1 MRISPV
7 TVTATAAQLAA
18 KPQNES
24 KKPKAKVQTVAG
36 HRLPE
41 PRITPM
47 AIWLAF
53 LWVGLPVLAIGGALD
68 LVSQLVFGVCTGLWC
83 LPAPPA

>member
-1 MRISPV
+1 MAR
-7 TVTATAAQLAA
+7 TAI
-18 KPQNES
+18 
-24 KKPKAKVQTVAG
+24 QTIAG

-53 LWVGLPVLAIGGALD
+53 LWVGLPILVIGGLLD
-68 LVSQLVFGVCTGLWC
+68 IAMQFAFGICTGLWC
-83 LPAPPA
+83 FVSR

>member
-1 MRISPV
+1 MAR
-7 TVTATAAQLAA
+7 
-18 KPQNES
+18 
-24 KKPKAKVQTVAG
+24 PKIQTVAG

-53 LWVGLPVLAIGGALD
+53 LWVGLPILAVGGLMD
-68 LVSQLVFGVCTGLWC
+68 LVMQLAFGICTGLWC
-83 LPAPPA
+83 FIAR